1 MESCALLTAALWTMA
16 VLCTARPGTQNS
28 LNCDPH
34 KQYENRGRCC
44 AKCPPGTHMK
54 AKCTPIANTTCSPC
68 GPNEYM
74 SVWNEDVKCTHYRV
88 CDSGNALRETFKG
101 NSTYPRE
108 CECFEGY
115 YFDVKQD
122 ICMENDRCLP
132 GFGVQFPV
140 QSNKN
145 TVCTPCPVG
154 YYSNTSSATDAC
166 IHWTNCTYVGL
177 HEIVPGTN
185 ISDAICDR
193 HVVSPDLSNVIITII
208 VLIVVSGIM
217 ICIIYSVC
225 YKKKKFS
232 TLIVQVQ
239 NWVQKSCDQEHGSQ
253 KKIPYKEQIKDDS
266 RDCLRS
272 SPEERN
278 LLKESLVHQGRMIPT
293 EVEYL
298 EEGRSLETEH
308 GSMVA
313 GLDSTLDLDIGSLGT
328 LLGVSDTSS
337 DRLLPPSQEEG
348 VSIPLYSHNHC
359 GQSAKEIQDDC
370 ARDLVNNVCSHC
382 ASQHTFQAFSQATYP
397 SPERNDGEEPC
408 SCFTDR
414 QYSRS
419 GSCASSSP
427 TTEVPSTP
435 SGNVTGNQNTTVIS
449 TAPVMHIKTD
459 IVVVYYNSSSQDTNA
474 ATKDEDSMR
483 WPTQEESHSHNDSFV
498 INTQPPRYT
507 DIPCSSI
514 PDSDSKISPDQL
526 RSPNSR
532 DLFCQEEPKIFS
544 SPNSHF
550 VPVQEE
556 GKPEYYI

>member
-1 MESCALLTAALWTMA
+1 MKSCALLTAALGTMA
-16 VLCTARPGTQNS
+16 VLCAALPGMQNS

-44 AKCPPGTHMK
+44 TKCPPGTHLK
-54 AKCTPIANTTCSPC
+54 TKCTPFANTTCSPC

-88 CDSGNALRETFKG
+88 CDSGKALHETFKG

-108 CECFEGY
+108 CECTEGY

-122 ICMENDRCLP
+122 FCMENDKCLP
-132 GFGVQFPV
+132 GFGVRLPV

-154 YYSNTSSATDAC
+154 YYSNSSSAIDAC

-193 HVVSPDLSNVIITII
+193 RIVSPDLTKVVIPII
-208 VLIVVSGIM
+208 VMIVVSGIM

-225 YKKKKFS
+225 YKKKWS
-232 TLIVQVQ
+232 TLIAQVQ
-239 NWVQKSCDQEHGSQ
+239 NWVQKSCDQDHGSQ
-253 KKIPYKEQIKDDS
+253 KKVIFKEQIKDDS

-278 LLKESLVHQGRMIPT
+278 LLKESLAHQGRMIPT

-298 EEGRSLETEH
+298 EEGRSPETEH

-313 GLDSTLDLDIGSLGT
+313 GLDSTLDLEIGSLGT
-328 LLGVSDTSS
+328 FPSLSDTSS

-348 VSIPLYSHNHC
+348 GSIPLYSHYHC
-359 GQSAKEIQDDC
+359 GQSAKEIQDNC
-370 ARDLVNNVCSHC
+370 ARDPVNNVCSHC
-382 ASQHTFQAFSQATYP
+382 ASQHTFQAFSMATYP
-397 SPERNDGEEPC
+397 TPERNDGEEPC

-419 GSCASSSP
+419 GSSASSSP
-427 TTEVPSTP
+427 TTEVPPTP

-459 IVVVYYNSSSQDTNA
+459 IVVVYYNSSSQDTHA
-474 ATKDEDSMR
+474 ETEDEDSMR
-483 WPTQEESHSHNDSFV
+483 RPTQEESPSHFDSFV

-507 DIPCSSI
+507 DIPCSSM
-514 PDSDSKISPDQL
+514 PDTDSKISPDQL
-526 RSPNSR
+526 RSPDIQ
-532 DLFCQEEPKIFS
+532 DLFCQEEPNIFS
-544 SPNSHF
+544 SPNTNF